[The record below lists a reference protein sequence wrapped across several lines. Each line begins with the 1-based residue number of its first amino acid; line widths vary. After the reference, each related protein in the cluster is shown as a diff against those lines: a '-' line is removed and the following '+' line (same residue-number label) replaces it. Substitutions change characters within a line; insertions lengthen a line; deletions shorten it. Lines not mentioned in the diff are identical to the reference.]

1 MDLITLNENGFLL
14 NENAEQNLIAY
25 ERLAKWA
32 KEHED
37 TLKAEI
43 IKEMEKKGILKVET
57 EEVTVKYVAATSKET
72 FDSKKLRKDSP
83 DIYDKYVRITPVK
96 ASVRVKV
103 KQGEE
108 RRV

>member
-1 MDLITLNENGFLL
+1 MDLIALSENGFLL
-14 NENAEQNLIAY
+14 DENVEQNLIAY

-37 TLKAEI
+37 KLKAEI
-43 IKEMEKKGILKVET
+43 IAEMESKGILKIET

-72 FDSKKLRKDSP
+72 FDSKKLRKDAP
-83 DIYDKYVRITPVK
+83 DIYDKYVRITPAK

-103 KQGEE
+103 KQDGK
-108 RRV
+108 R